1 VDIFEV
7 TRQRIVPVVVI
18 HDADAAVPLAEAL
31 LAGGLNV
38 IEITFRTPA
47 SEEAVSRIAHALPEM
62 TVGAGTVL
70 TPGQVDQARG
80 AGAQFGVAPG
90 LNGAVV
96 AAARSADWPFMPG
109 VMTPTEV
116 EAALALG
123 CTTLKF
129 FPASLAGGVPMLQAL
144 AGPYAKAGVRFVIL
158 GGVTPANMA
167 EYLKLPI
174 VAAVGGSWIVE
185 PRLLAARD
193 WGEIS
198 RRAREALEIVAS
210 AS

>member
-1 VDIFEV
+1 MDMAAI
-7 TRQRIVPVVVI
+7 TAKRLVPVVVI
-18 HDADAAVPLAEAL
+18 HDADHAAPLAQAL

-47 SEEAVSRIAHALPEM
+47 AEPAVSRIRQALPEM
-62 TVGAGTVL
+62 MVGAGTLLAPTHVRRAH
-70 TPGQVDQARG
+70 D

-90 LNGAVV
+90 LNSGVI
-96 AAARSADWPFMPG
+96 AAARGIGLPFVPG
-109 VMTPTEV
+109 VMTPSEV
-116 EAALALG
+116 ETALAED
-123 CTTLKF
+123 CTMLKF

-144 AGPYAKAGVRFVIL
+144 AGPYAQTGVKFIAL
-158 GGVTPANMA
+158 GGVTPANMG

-185 PRLLAARD
+185 PRLIASGD
-193 WGEIS
+193 WGEIT
-198 RRAREALEIVAS
+198 RRTRDALEIVAA